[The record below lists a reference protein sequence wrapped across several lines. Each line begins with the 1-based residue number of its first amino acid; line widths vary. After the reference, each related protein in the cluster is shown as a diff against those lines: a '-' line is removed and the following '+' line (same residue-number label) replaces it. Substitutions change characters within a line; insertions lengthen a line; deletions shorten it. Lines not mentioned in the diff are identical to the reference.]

1 MRQVIH
7 HLMRFFRVAIKAKA
21 VIAGV
26 ALLLMMLITCLDVV
40 LRQFSLP
47 IKGTVDLVQILA
59 TLAIAGALPYTT
71 ARKGHVAIEFFVRQL
86 PKRAQIA
93 VDSVMRILCIAL
105 LLMCGYGCIGFGRDI
120 LANGQVSATLQA
132 PIFWVPWYLSL
143 ACVMTALVIVYHL
156 VRPNKALLT

>member
-1 MRQVIH
+1 MSHVTY
-7 HLMRFFRVAIKAKA
+7 HLMRFFRMAIKVKA
-21 VIAGV
+21 VIAG
-26 ALLLMMLITCLDVV
+26 ASLLVMMVITCLDVV

-71 ARKGHVAIEFFVRQL
+71 ARKGHVAIEFFVRKL
-86 PKRAQIA
+86 PKKLQVS
-93 VDSVMRILCIAL
+93 VDSVMRVLCIGL
-105 LLMCGYGCIGFGRDI
+105 LLMCGYGCIGFGYNI

-156 VRPNKALLT
+156 VRPNKALLP